1 MNKQFMEN
9 MIQRTFIDNM
19 STDVFLKEPFVIS
32 RSDGV
37 YSWDTEGK
45 QYWDAIGGI
54 FVASLG
60 HKHPRL
66 VETMKKQV
74 ETLTL
79 APPLHSVGD
88 ICLEFIDKL
97 GSMTPGNLK
106 FIKTYSG
113 GSESIESAIKYV
125 RQYYQMIGKPQ
136 KFKIISNYLS
146 YHGATL
152 GALAAGDAAAKS
164 KFGQQAPGFE
174 KCYHPKQLR
183 HMFPTWEETCRHAA
197 QLVRMKIE
205 AEHPETV
212 AAFLVEPICNTAGI
226 VAPTEE
232 YYQIIRKA
240 CDDYDVK
247 LIFDEVLTG
256 IGKTGD
262 LFAAQTYGVTPDIIC
277 SGKGLSSGVLPMGS
291 MIANL
296 DMDAAFRGAPERHF
310 GHGHTY
316 ANFPL
321 AAAVGTEV
329 LTIIEEE
336 NLTIRARE
344 IGATLRSQ
352 LEKLQKETGIIR
364 EVRGRGL
371 LLGAE
376 VEEDPIAHK
385 PFPNKCFGEFLK
397 QSARANGVVMR
408 IGPDWFAVAPPLIT
422 TDAEIDDLCAR
433 IKKSIQDALNLYTQS
448 KQNRV

>member
-1 MNKQFMEN
+1 MDKQFMES
-9 MIQRTFIDNM
+9 MLQRTFIDNM
-19 STDVFLKEPFVIS
+19 STDEFLKSPFIVA
-32 RSDGV
+32 RSEGV
-37 YSWDTEGK
+37 YLWDTEGK

-66 VETMKKQV
+66 VDTMKKQV
-74 ETLTL
+74 EILTL

-88 ICLEFIDKL
+88 ICLEFIEKL
-97 GSMTPGNLK
+97 GNMTPGNLK
-106 FIKTYSG
+106 FVKTYSG

-125 RQYYQMIGKPQ
+125 RQYYQMVGKPQ
-136 KFKIISNYLS
+136 KFKVLSNYLS

-152 GALAAGDAAAKS
+152 GALAAGDAAAKP

-183 HMFPTWEETCRHAA
+183 DLFPTWEETCRHAA

-262 LFAAQTYGVTPDIIC
+262 LFAAQTYGITPDIIC
-277 SGKGLSSGVLPMGS
+277 SGKGLSSGMLPMGS
-291 MIANL
+291 MIADL
-296 DMDAAFRGAPERHF
+296 DMDEAFRGAPERHF

-321 AAAVGTEV
+321 ACAVGKEV
-329 LTIIEEE
+329 LTIIDEE
-336 NLTIRARE
+336 NLTARARV
-344 IGATLRSQ
+344 IGAMLRSR
-352 LEKLQKETGIIR
+352 LEKLSEETGIIR
-364 EVRGRGL
+364 EIRGRGL
-371 LLGAE
+371 LLGVE
-376 VEEDPIAHK
+376 VEEDPVAHK
-385 PFPNKCFGEFLK
+385 PFPNKCFGGFLK
-397 QSARANGVVMR
+397 QTARDNGLVMR
-408 IGPDWFAVAPPLIT
+408 IGPDWFAVAPPLIS
-422 TDAEIDDLCAR
+422 TDAEIDDLCGR
-433 IKKSIQDALNLYTQS
+433 IEKSVRDALALYAHRA
-448 KQNRV
+448 K